1 VSGKSDTSGPQLSL
15 GVGVT
20 GHRDIDPAA
29 WDAVRARVH
38 EVFARLE
45 RELTKPIHVLSSLAE
60 GADRVV
66 AEIGLE
72 RGHKLVV
79 PLPLPVEDYA
89 TDFVTPQSRAEF
101 DELLKSAE
109 RSFVAEQL
117 APLPG
122 EATRDAA
129 YRSAGVAMARAC
141 HVLLALWDGTDNHKS
156 GGTAD
161 IVHIKQHGERIS
173 ADEAAGAEGEE
184 ARKPH
189 GAVVRIATPR
199 ASEAAKPAVKIEW
212 PAPRSDVWRR
222 VQAMARRIRRFN
234 RDAAWL
240 GKHQPGWIAESL
252 RHLHGPKPAPPAAVA
267 KLDRMAALYAVADA
281 LAIQRQAWVR
291 RGWRLLLGFGLLGL
305 FAFGEYAHG
314 HDHPAPWLMGYVV
327 VIAAAVGLY
336 WSMKWA
342 KIQPRFLE
350 YRALAEAM
358 RVAFFWRVASLPGD
372 PADRYPGH
380 IAREV
385 ESVSMALRNEE
396 LRVDEPPP
404 EPQGLAFAIAHWV
417 DGQRAFFRRA
427 ARRDERWG
435 RGLRIG
441 ADLAIGAGVLLAFAV
456 LAAKVGPWPV
466 AIDDHTLHQLIL
478 GMVMLPALGGA
489 LATYT
494 DRLGHEGQARQY
506 ERMHDLFEL
515 ATGELRAN
523 GQDPQRQRAILARL
537 ASEALSEHAHW
548 VVLHRQ
554 RPFEVKM
561 GG

>member
-1 VSGKSDTSGPQLSL
+1 MTTPQLSL

-29 WDAVRARVH
+29 ADAVRTRVK
-38 EVFARLE
+38 EVFTRLE
-45 RELTKPIHVLSSLAE
+45 KELGKQIHVLSSLAE
-60 GADRVV
+60 GADRLV
-66 AEIGLE
+66 AEIGLA
-72 RGHKLVV
+72 RGHRLIV
-79 PLPLPVEDYA
+79 PLPLPVEDYVA
-89 TDFVTPQSRAEF
+89 DFETPQSRAEF
-101 DELLKSAE
+101 EGLLKRAE
-109 RSFVAEQL
+109 RHFVAEQL

-122 EATRDAA
+122 EAPRDAA
-129 YRSAGVAMARAC
+129 YRSAGVAVARAC
-141 HVLLALWDGTDNHKS
+141 HVLVALWDGTDNHKS

-161 IVHIKQHGERIS
+161 IVRIKRHGERVPL
-173 ADEAAGAEGEE
+173 DETAGADGEE

-189 GAVVRIATPR
+189 GAVVHIATPR
-199 ASEAAKPAVKIEW
+199 ASGEARPPVGIDW
-212 PAPRSDVWRR
+212 PSARSDAWRR
-222 VQAMARRIRRFN
+222 VQAMARRIKRFN
-234 RDAAWL
+234 RDAGRIGRRRPAL
-240 GKHQPGWIAESL
+240 VTKSL
-252 RHLHGPKPAPPAAVA
+252 RYLYGAEPAPPESVA
-267 KLDRMAALYAVADA
+267 KLDRLAALYAVADA
-281 LAIQRQAWVR
+281 LAIQRQGWVR
-291 RGWRLLLGFGLLGL
+291 RGWRLLLGLGVL
-305 FAFGEYAHG
+305 GVFAFGEYAHG
-314 HDHPAPWLMGYVV
+314 HDHPVVWLAADVV
-327 VIAAAVGLY
+327 VIAAALALY
-336 WSMKWA
+336 WTMKWA

-358 RVAFFWRVASLPGD
+358 RVAFFWRAAALPGD

-396 LRVDEPPP
+396 MLVDDPPP

-417 DGQRAFFRRA
+417 DGQRSFFRRA
-427 ARRDERWG
+427 AHRDERWG

-441 ADLAIGAGVLLAFAV
+441 ADLAIGAGVLLAFVV
-456 LAAKVGPWPV
+456 LALKVGWRV
-466 AIDDHTLHQLIL
+466 EIDDATLHHLIL
-478 GMVMLPALGGA
+478 AMLMLPTLGGA

-515 ATGELRAN
+515 ATGELKAN
-523 GQDPQRQRAILARL
+523 AHDPPRQRAILARL